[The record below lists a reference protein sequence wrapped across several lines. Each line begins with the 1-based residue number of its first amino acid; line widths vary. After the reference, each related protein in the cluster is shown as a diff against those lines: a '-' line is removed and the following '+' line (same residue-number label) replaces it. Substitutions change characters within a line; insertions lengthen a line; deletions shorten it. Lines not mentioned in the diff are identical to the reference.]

1 MRATSPAL
9 LTSARTAAPPSS
21 VASFST
27 PTPSTSASTRRA
39 PPAARR
45 RAVAAPMPRAAPV
58 MSTLRPSRCAMDPP
72 HEPAD
77 DLDRARGLVEHRQEP
92 VPDMDHRRPFLQCD
106 LHAGRLRALPE
117 ATRVVEQ
124 HLVAADLHQQ
134 RRQIVQTCVERRD
147 QRRLA
152 IAAAHIRL
160 RHSLDALARD
170 DGIDGRPG
178 EVARGAV
185 REIHPW
191 RDADAAGRPR
201 QPAIA
206 QREQRRHRQS
216 AARRV
221 AGHDDA
227 PRRDP
232 LREQPLVGGD
242 GVLQRGRERMLR
254 RQPVVEQQRA
264 RPGRARDGGGQ
275 VTMRAR
281 RADHVPA
288 AVQVEH
294 DGVGPNP
301 GRRQPFRRARGRRD
315 RLDLHVRRRR
325 EDALG
330 ALVLG
335 APLLDGERVRRR
347 QLRQVLADEMNTSL
361 AHGATWYAKRSRRT
375 SRATVRPMA
384 HKGMAFGIFLAPF
397 HRLGEN
403 PTLALSRDME
413 LIEWL
418 DWLGYDEVWVGEHH
432 SAGWEL
438 IASPEIFIAAA
449 AERTRHIRLGSGVTS
464 LPYHHPFLV
473 AQRFVQ
479 LDHMTRGRT
488 MLGCG
493 PGALVSDA
501 YMMGIEPVT
510 QRPRMDEALDAIMLL
525 LKCEEPVTLKT
536 DWFELR
542 QARLHL
548 APYTEPHFPIAV
560 ASVMTPSGVIAAGR
574 HGLGVLSLGAG
585 VPGGPE
591 ALANQWKIG
600 EETAAKHGKTMDRK
614 NWKLVVN
621 VHVAEDDEE
630 AMRQV
635 KRAERHETIT
645 YFEETLGRPP
655 GRSDDPLTD
664 GVKMGTTLVGSVETV
679 VKGIEK
685 LWELS
690 NGGFGGLLFRA
701 HNWANRQQT
710 LHSYELFARYVMPR
724 FQGTADGPRNSN
736 EWARGNR
743 KTIFSPNVEA
753 IRRAYTDAGREIPAD
768 FLQRAS
774 GSRDIEGTTTTP

>member
-1 MRATSPAL
+1 M
-9 LTSARTAAPPSS
+9 
-21 VASFST
+21 
-27 PTPSTSASTRRA
+27 
-39 PPAARR
+39 
-45 RAVAAPMPRAAPV
+45 
-58 MSTLRPSRCAMDPP
+58 
-72 HEPAD
+72 
-77 DLDRARGLVEHRQEP
+77 
-92 VPDMDHRRPFLQCD
+92 
-106 LHAGRLRALPE
+106 
-117 ATRVVEQ
+117 
-124 HLVAADLHQQ
+124 
-134 RRQIVQTCVERRD
+134 
-147 QRRLA
+147 
-152 IAAAHIRL
+152 
-160 RHSLDALARD
+160 
-170 DGIDGRPG
+170 
-178 EVARGAV
+178 
-185 REIHPW
+185 
-191 RDADAAGRPR
+191 
-201 QPAIA
+201 
-206 QREQRRHRQS
+206 
-216 AARRV
+216 
-221 AGHDDA
+221 
-227 PRRDP
+227 
-232 LREQPLVGGD
+232 
-242 GVLQRGRERMLR
+242 
-254 RQPVVEQQRA
+254 
-264 RPGRARDGGGQ
+264 
-275 VTMRAR
+275 
-281 RADHVPA
+281 
-288 AVQVEH
+288 
-294 DGVGPNP
+294 
-301 GRRQPFRRARGRRD
+301 
-315 RLDLHVRRRR
+315 
-325 EDALG
+325 
-330 ALVLG
+330 
-335 APLLDGERVRRR
+335 
-347 QLRQVLADEMNTSL
+347 
-361 AHGATWYAKRSRRT
+361 K
-375 SRATVRPMA
+375 
-384 HKGMAFGIFLAPF
+384 FGIFLAPF

-403 PTLALSRDME
+403 PTLALNRDME

-449 AERTRHIRLGSGVTS
+449 AERTRHIMLGSGVTS

-525 LKCEEPVTLKT
+525 LKGEEPVTLKT

-560 ASVMTPSGVIAAGR
+560 ASVMTPSGVQAAGR

-585 VPGGPE
+585 IPGGPQ

-600 EETAAKHGKTMDRK
+600 EEVAAKHGKTMDRK

-621 VHVAEDDEE
+621 VHVAEDDAE

-635 KRAERHETIT
+635 KSAERHETMT

-655 GRSDDPLTD
+655 GRSDDPLTE

-679 VKGIEK
+679 IKGIEK

-690 NGGFGGLLFRA
+690 SGGFGGLLFRA

-724 FQGTADGPRNSN
+724 FQGAADGPRSSN